1 MFHALSI
8 ALLHRVVNGKKK
20 KTIHKMVTQHLTGF
34 LRIVTLSDKDSGFPQ
49 KHAAFSP
56 WKSKVFNNIPIVLVE
71 NVENSILDCG
81 KLGGKGEK
89 LR

>member
-1 MFHALSI
+1 MTEKERKQSN
-8 ALLHRVVNGKKK
+8 ALLPFCLR
-20 KTIHKMVTQHLTGF
+20 MVTQHLNGV

-49 KHAAFSP
+49 KNATFSP